1 MISLLRSLFMHRI
14 DFNYCVGGST
24 DALIIFIVPLELFI
38 KIEFNKNKFFVLSIN
53 KTQIWFGGQ

>member
-1 MISLLRSLFMHRI
+1 MISLFMHRI
-14 DFNYCVGGST
+14 DFNYCVGAPT